1 MAIWHAGP
9 PDLAA
14 LTAMGKDNLNG
25 HVGITFTAAG
35 DNWLAARM
43 PVDART
49 RQPFGLLHGG
59 ASVVLAETVSSV
71 AGTLTLD
78 PAVRFVVGM
87 EINANHVRSAREGH
101 GDAVATAEALGRSTQ
116 VWTIRIS
123 DPAGDLVCLSPALRS
138 PCGAGTKGRLPDMDG
153 VRAVAT
159 MTARRLT
166 GRAPARHC
174 RERTS
179 RGTRP

>member
-14 LTAMGKDNLNG
+14 LTAMGADNLNG
-25 HVGITFTAAG
+25 YVGITFTASG
-35 DNWLAARM
+35 DDWLAARM

-87 EINANHVRSAREGH
+87 EINANHVRSVREGYVE
-101 GDAVATAEALGRSTQ
+101 AVAVAETLGRSTQ

-123 DPAGDLVCLSPALRS
+123 DPAGELACLSRATL
-138 PCGAGTKGRLPDMDG
+138 A
-153 VRAVAT
+153 VR
-159 MTARRLT
+159 
-166 GRAPARHC
+166 
-174 RERTS
+174 
-179 RGTRP
+179 TRQ